1 MKGLFVTFEG
11 TEGSGKTSV
20 IRRVQSY
27 FENKGIPVLVTREPG
42 GSHIAEQIRSI
53 LLSKENKEMDVKTEA
68 LLFAASRRQHLTE
81 IIRPALNEG
90 KLVLCDRYE
99 DSSLVYQGIA
109 RGIGYDDVLSINRFA
124 IDDSFPDLTLFVDVR
139 PEVGLERVFNTKDR
153 EVNRLD
159 LETMSFHRDIYDGYM
174 SLIEAFPERMKKIPG
189 EQPLEEV
196 VQAVIEEIGRSF
208 ET

>member
-90 KLVLCDRYE
+90 KLVLCDRYV

-109 RGIGYDDVLSINRFA
+109 RGIG
-124 IDDSFPDLTLFVDVR
+124 
-139 PEVGLERVFNTKDR
+139 
-153 EVNRLD
+153 
-159 LETMSFHRDIYDGYM
+159 
-174 SLIEAFPERMKKIPG
+174 
-189 EQPLEEV
+189 
-196 VQAVIEEIGRSF
+196 
-208 ET
+208 